1 MEVLDEFIVNNLKSK
16 YKNYI
21 SKDNEFVLR
30 SQIHKSQSANLDECI
45 TKAKKLIYECSL
57 VP

>member
-1 MEVLDEFIVNNLKSK
+1 MEVLDEFILNNLKSK

-45 TKAKKLIYECSL
+45 TKAKKLIY
-57 VP
+57 